1 MLYSRSLS
9 LSILNIAMC
18 KKFSV
23 IFACSVSQ
31 SCPTLLRPH
40 ELQPARLLCPWNSPG
55 ENAAVG
61 CYPSNKSS
69 WPGDQ
74 THVSA
79 LAGGFF
85 TTEPPGKPL
94 PFYFSLLGLSGPQ
107 PLNGPFWR
115 RTLSLWLSYSF
126 QSLLESFH
134 DACSRIYYQHSDLKI
149 ESTQ

>member
-1 MLYSRSLS
+1 MYPSHLRKPKRGPAFASFSGSSVRVGRSRNGNQLGR
-9 LSILNIAMC
+9 C
-18 KKFSV
+18 ESV
-23 IFACSVSQ
+23 FVCVCQVTLAVSD
-31 SCPTLLRPH
+31 SLRPH

-115 RTLSLWLSYSF
+115 RTLSL
-126 QSLLESFH
+126 
-134 DACSRIYYQHSDLKI
+134 
-149 ESTQ
+149 